1 LFFPHFTLFD
11 QADPDNVAPG
21 AGDPTDHADGGEPQD
36 PPAPPALTVDSLVAA
51 LLPKLTGQLAGL
63 IEPAVSKQVNGLAA
77 NVEKR
82 FKALEPKREPAPN
95 AGNAELDRLYQEKEQ
110 EWNDRLRKLEEERE
124 TEKRE
129 SLKREGDS
137 EVKSTLSDF
146 PWKDTEGKNIA
157 FDYYRPKMDRADDG
171 TWTINGAAATKFIK
185 EHAARHFKGYHVA
198 REQGGAGASA
208 GRGPGASGNPLD
220 KLNNPRLSKQETAE
234 VQNYLAEQIR
244 ALQLG

>member
-1 LFFPHFTLFD
+1 LFFPLSPLFD
-11 QADPDNVAPG
+11 QADPDVPTG
-21 AGDPTDHADGGEPQD
+21 GTGDPTDHPEGGEPQD
-36 PPAPPALTVDSLVAA
+36 PPAPPPLTLETIVGALSKQ
-51 LLPKLTGQLAGL
+51 LPGL
-63 IEPAVSKQVNGLAA
+63 IESVVSRQVNGLAA

-82 FKALEPKREPAPN
+82 FKAIEPKKEPASNN
-95 AGNAELDRLYQEKEQ
+95 AGNAELDRLYQEKER
-110 EWNDRLRKLEEERE
+110 EWSERLRKLEEERE

-146 PWKDTEGKNIA
+146 PWKDSAGKDIA
-157 FDYYRPKMDRADDG
+157 FDYYRPKMQRAEDG
-171 TWTINGAAATKFIK
+171 TWTINGAAAPKFIK

-198 REQGGAGASA
+198 RDLGGAGASG